1 MRSRCCWLISR
12 RLGGSQG
19 DGTAAPP
26 GIEIPGY
33 PRPSHP
39 GLPKARFLVEPR
51 AGATVGSPGFQS
63 RARGNTAW
71 FLSLLAILALAAAAP
86 LPAATVLEKSIDV
99 EIRPDGVTERTHL
112 RVRLDN
118 PSDLSAWS
126 HYSIPLDDNREL
138 GDLDASATRPDGKT
152 LKVSRRDLDTHQV
165 AGAGN
170 LHSSLVFRTVTF
182 PAVPVGSVLALDY
195 EVRKHPYFPSGQIAL
210 GSPEPVES
218 LRIAVH
224 GAGAG
229 WRYHVDG
236 AMPGVSVQESPGGV
250 TATGSKLPGLDAPA
264 KSPGLAAD
272 GAVLRYAWGDAGSWE
287 AVGRWY
293 TGILAQ
299 VPRGAGPVRSKAREL
314 IAGVADKRPR
324 IAALTDFAR
333 RQVRYVAV
341 EVGIGGYRPH
351 TPQQVMERLWGDCKD
366 KALLLVDLLA
376 EAGIEAYP
384 ALARLDPEG
393 RVDRDFPSPDQFN
406 HVIVAVP
413 AAGLGLEK
421 DAPVAGGYL
430 FLDAT
435 QETGGL
441 AWLQPAAQDQ
451 EVLVVRDGK
460 GELVRTPVRNAQ
472 EGKRLDV
479 ALTLAA
485 GGEASGTAR
494 LELSGSMGAAFV
506 QLHAGGSPQDLDRV
520 IRKVFA
526 AHLPAGA
533 ALSDI
538 TWKPAAGA
546 VPGVTLEARVSVPAL
561 GAAGEGLLPPLPVP
575 SMVELPSSGLLDG
588 RALPVVETP
597 FASQVT
603 WRVTLPR
610 DACKAEGQ
618 DVDVANNVGA
628 FRQTVAVHGRELVLE
643 RGTELRQRWIDPA
656 AFPALKEIGLAESRT
671 NKRRLRVSC
680 G

>member
-1 MRSRCCWLISR
+1 MRRSCRWSTGRKRDARDCKDC
-12 RLGGSQG
+12 G
-19 DGTAAPP
+19 DEKAAV
-26 GIEIPGY
+26 
-33 PRPSHP
+33 SSAS
-39 GLPKARFLVEPR
+39 L
-51 AGATVGSPGFQS
+51 
-63 RARGNTAW
+63 
-71 FLSLLAILALAAAAP
+71 LSLLSLTSLLWLSAAAAP
-86 LPAATVLEKSIDV
+86 LPAATVLEKSIDI

-118 PSDLSAWS
+118 PNDFSSWS
-126 HYSIPLDDNREL
+126 PYPIALDDNREL
-138 GDLDASATRPDGKT
+138 GDLNASAIRPDGKT

-165 AGAGN
+165 AGSGN
-170 LHSSLVFRTVTF
+170 LHSSLVFRTVNF
-182 PAVPVGSVLALDY
+182 PAVPVGSVLTLDY
-195 EVRKHPYFPSGQIAL
+195 EVRERPYFSAGQLAL

-218 LRIAVH
+218 LRVAVH

-236 AMPGVSVQESPGGV
+236 AMPGLNVQESPGGV
-250 TATGSKLPGLDAPA
+250 TVTGSRLPGLNAPE

-293 TGILAQ
+293 EGILTQ
-299 VPRGAGPVRSKAREL
+299 VPRGAEPVRSKSREL
-314 IAGVADKRPR
+314 IAGIADKRLR
-324 IAALTDFAR
+324 IAALADFAR

-366 KALLLVDLLA
+366 KALLLVDLLK

-384 ALARLDPEG
+384 ALARLDPDG
-393 RVDRDFPSPDQFN
+393 RVDRDFPSPYQFN
-406 HVIVAVP
+406 HLIVAVP
-413 AAGLGLEK
+413 ADGLGLEK

-441 AWLQPAAQDQ
+441 AWLQPGVQDQ
-451 EVLVVRDGK
+451 EVLVVRGGK

-472 EGKRLDV
+472 EGRRLDV

-485 GGEASGTAR
+485 GGEANGTAR
-494 LELSGSMGAAFV
+494 LELSGEIGAAFV
-506 QLHAGGSPQDLDRV
+506 QLHAGANPQELDRV
-520 IRKVFA
+520 IRRFFA
-526 AHLPAGA
+526 IHLPAGA
-533 ALSDI
+533 ALSEI
-538 TWKPAAGA
+538 TWKSVAGA
-546 VPGVTLEARVSVPAL
+546 VPEVTLEAKVSVPAL
-561 GAAGEGLLPPLPVP
+561 GTAGEGLLPPLPVP
-575 SMVELPSSGLLDG
+575 SMVELPSSGLLEG

-597 FASQVT
+597 FASRVT

-610 DACKAEGQ
+610 DACRAEGQ
-618 DVDVANNVGA
+618 DVNVANDIGA

-671 NKRRLRVSC
+671 NKRRLRVNC

>member
-1 MRSRCCWLISR
+1 MRRSCRWS
-12 RLGGSQG
+12 GG
-19 DGTAAPP
+19 
-26 GIEIPGY
+26 
-33 PRPSHP
+33 
-39 GLPKARFLVEPR
+39 
-51 AGATVGSPGFQS
+51 
-63 RARGNTAW
+63 
-71 FLSLLAILALAAAAP
+71 SLLALLAAAAP
-86 LPAATVLEKSIDV
+86 LPAATVLEKSIDI

-112 RVRLDN
+112 RVRLDH
-118 PSDLSAWS
+118 PDDLSSWS
-126 HYSIPLDDNREL
+126 PHPIVLDENREL
-138 GDLDASATRPDGKT
+138 GDLEASATRPDGKT

-165 AGAGN
+165 ADAGT
-170 LHSSLVFRTVTF
+170 LHSSLVVRTVTF

-195 EVRKHPYFPSGQIAL
+195 EVRERPYFPAGQIRL
-210 GSPEPVES
+210 GSSEPVES
-218 LRIAVH
+218 LRVAVH

-229 WRYHVDG
+229 WRYRVDG
-236 AMPGVSVQESPGGV
+236 AMPGLSVQEFPGGV
-250 TATGSKLPGLDAPA
+250 TVTGSRLAGLKAPE

-272 GAVLRYAWGDAGSWE
+272 GAVLRYAWGDAASWE

-293 TGILAQ
+293 EGILTQ
-299 VPRGAGPVRSKAREL
+299 VPRGAEPVRSKAREL
-314 IAGVADKRPR
+314 IAGVDDKRRR
-324 IAALTDFAR
+324 IAALADFAR

-366 KALLLVDLLA
+366 KALLLVDLLK

-393 RVDRDFPSPDQFN
+393 RVDRDFPSPYQFN

-413 AAGLGLEK
+413 ADGLGLEK

-441 AWLQPAAQDQ
+441 SWLQPAVQDQ
-451 EVLVVRDGK
+451 EVLVVRGGK
-460 GELVRTPVRNAQ
+460 GELVLTPVRNAQ
-472 EGKRLDV
+472 EGRRLDV

-494 LELSGSMGAAFV
+494 LELSGEIGAAFV
-506 QLHAGGSPQDLDRV
+506 HLHGGASPRELDRV
-520 IRKVFA
+520 IRKFFA
-526 AHLPAGA
+526 LHLPAGA

-538 TWKPAAGA
+538 TWKSAEGA
-546 VPGVTLEARVSVPAL
+546 VPDVTLEARVSVPAL
-561 GAAGEGLLPPLPVP
+561 GAPGEGLLPPLPVP

-588 RALPVVETP
+588 RAVPVVETP
-597 FASQVT
+597 FASRIT

-618 DVDVANNVGA
+618 DVNVTNDVGA
-628 FRQTVAVHGRELVLE
+628 FRQTVAVQGRELVLE

-671 NKRRLRVSC
+671 NKRRLRLSC

>member
-1 MRSRCCWLISR
+1 MRRSCLWST
-12 RLGGSQG
+12 G
-19 DGTAAPP
+19 
-26 GIEIPGY
+26 
-33 PRPSHP
+33 
-39 GLPKARFLVEPR
+39 
-51 AGATVGSPGFQS
+51 
-63 RARGNTAW
+63 
-71 FLSLLAILALAAAAP
+71 SLLAILALAAAP

-118 PSDLSAWS
+118 PNDFSTWS
-126 HYSIPLDDNREL
+126 PYPIALDENREL
-138 GDLDASATRPDGKT
+138 GDLNASATRPDGKT

-195 EVRKHPYFPSGQIAL
+195 EVRERPYFPAGQFAL
-210 GSPEPVES
+210 GSSEPVES
-218 LRIAVH
+218 LRVAVH

-236 AMPGVSVQESPGGV
+236 AMAGLNVQESPGGV
-250 TATGSKLPGLDAPA
+250 TVTGSKLPGLNAPEKA
-264 KSPGLAAD
+264 PGLAAD

-293 TGILAQ
+293 EGILTQ
-299 VPRGAGPVRSKAREL
+299 VPRGAEPVRSKAREL
-314 IAGVADKRPR
+314 IAGVADKRQR
-324 IAALTDFAR
+324 IAALADFAR

-366 KALLLVDLLA
+366 KALLLVDLLK

-384 ALARLDPEG
+384 ALARLDPDG
-393 RVDRDFPSPDQFN
+393 RVDRDFPSPYQFN
-406 HVIVAVP
+406 HLIVAVP
-413 AAGLGLEK
+413 ADGLGLEK

-441 AWLQPAAQDQ
+441 AWLQPGVQDQ
-451 EVLVVRDGK
+451 EVLVVRNGK
-460 GELVRTPVRNAQ
+460 GELVRTPVRNTQ
-472 EGKRLDV
+472 EGRRLDV

-494 LELSGSMGAAFV
+494 LELSGYMGAAFV
-506 QLHAGGSPQDLDRV
+506 QLHAGANPQELDRV
-520 IRKVFA
+520 IRRFFA
-526 AHLPAGA
+526 THLPAGA

-538 TWKPAAGA
+538 TWKSAPGA
-546 VPGVTLEARVSVPAL
+546 VPDVTLEAKISLPAL
-561 GAAGEGLLPPLPVP
+561 GTAGEGLLPPLPVP

-597 FASQVT
+597 FASRVT

-618 DVDVANNVGA
+618 DINVTNDVGA
-628 FRQTVAVHGRELVLE
+628 FRQTVAIHGRELLLE

-671 NKRRLRVSC
+671 NKRRLRVNC